1 MKYYSHETEKAAANF
16 GIGLTDTVLIK
27 SYAKVKRAV
36 LSSVQKC
43 EKRFSS
49 EEFASITEAIH
60 EIESGMLDDSFILP
74 LEQGGAGTSINMN
87 LNEVIA
93 SRASEILKQK
103 HEKEKSFHYIDDI
116 NRFQSTNDTFPT
128 AVTIA
133 VLEKLTD
140 MESKVIAFQ
149 HALKDFE
156 NKYHDVLITGRTEL
170 QNALPAFLSQITAA
184 WTGPVERD
192 RWRIHKLKERLR
204 TVPLGGTAIGTSFP
218 ATRDYVFEAEKYL
231 REYTGLNLSRSQN
244 FSDDIS
250 NHDKFAEC
258 ASVIKITAQNIYRI
272 CADISLYTSSL
283 CGEMIHPE
291 LQFGSTIMA
300 AKTNPV
306 ICEFASGLAIS
317 AELECDKVSR
327 YSELSVFQL
336 NAYLPFIYA
345 SLSNAFDKSMKALT
359 ALSEKLL
366 PQLEINRQKVEE
378 NLYSSGIMLNLLLP
392 YTGYDMIKELYHKSK
407 EAKIANRDELIIF
420 LINEGIQESIIN
432 DALNPNNF
440 TTARKS

>member
-1 MKYYSHETEKAAANF
+1 MKHYSHETEKAAANF

-27 SYAKVKRAV
+27 SYAKVKRAA

-87 LNEVIA
+87 INEVIA
-93 SRASEILKQK
+93 CRASEILLQK
-103 HEKEKSFHYIDDI
+103 YGIEKIFHYIDDI

-133 VLEKLTD
+133 VLLKLT
-140 MESKVIAFQ
+140 ETENRVIAFQ

-156 NKYHDVLITGRTEL
+156 NKYHDVLLTGRTEL
-170 QNALPAFLSQITAA
+170 QNALPVFLSQITAA
-184 WTGPVERD
+184 WTGPIERD

-258 ASVIKITAQNIYRI
+258 ASVIKIIAQNIYRI
-272 CADISLYTSSL
+272 CADISLFTSSL

-306 ICEFASGLAIS
+306 ICEYASGLAIDI
-317 AELECDKVSR
+317 ELECDKVSR
-327 YSELSVFQL
+327 FSELSVFQL

-345 SLSNAFDKSMKALT
+345 SLSSAFDKSSKVLT
-359 ALSEKLL
+359 ALSEKLM
-366 PQLEINRQKVEE
+366 PKLEINRSRVEE
-378 NLYSSGIMLNLLLP
+378 NLYSSGIMLNLFLP
-392 YTGYDMIKELYHKSK
+392 YAGYDRIKELYHKAK
-407 EAKIANRDELIIF
+407 EARITNQDELINF
-420 LINEGIQESIIN
+420 LKKEGIEESAITE
-432 DALNPNNF
+432 ALNPNNF

>member
-16 GIGLTDTVLIK
+16 GIGLTDPVLIK
-27 SYAKVKRAV
+27 SYAKVKHAS
-36 LSSVQKC
+36 LSAVQKC
-43 EKRFSS
+43 EKRFSAD
-49 EEFASITEAIH
+49 EFSSLTEAIL
-60 EIESGMLDDSFILP
+60 EIESGMMDDSFILA

-87 LNEVIA
+87 INEVIA
-93 SRASEILKQK
+93 SRASEILLLKYST
-103 HEKEKSFHYIDDI
+103 EKTFHYIDDI

-128 AVTIA
+128 AITIA
-133 VLEKLTD
+133 VLEKLTN
-140 MESKVIAFQ
+140 MESKVISFQ

-156 NKYHDVLITGRTEL
+156 NKYHDVLLTGRTEL
-170 QNALPAFLSQITAA
+170 QNALPVFLSQITAA
-184 WTGPVERD
+184 WTGPIERD

-218 ATRDYVFEAEKYL
+218 ATRDYIFEAEKYL

-306 ICEFASGLAIS
+306 ICEFASGLAIDI
-317 AELECDKVSR
+317 EFECDKVSR

-336 NAYLPFIYA
+336 NAYLPFIYS
-345 SLSNAFDKSMKALT
+345 SLSNAFEKSSNALT

-366 PQLEINRQKVEE
+366 PKLEINRERTGE
-378 NLYSSGIMLNLLLP
+378 NLYSSGIMLNLFLP
-392 YTGYDMIKELYHKSK
+392 YTGYDRIKELYHKAK
-407 EAKIANRDELIIF
+407 ETKIINRDS
-420 LINEGIQESIIN
+420 LINFLKKEGIDETIIN
-432 DALNPNNF
+432 EALNPNNF
-440 TTARKS
+440 TTARK

>member
-16 GIGLTDTVLIK
+16 GIGLTDPVLIK
-27 SYAKVKRAV
+27 SYAKVKHAS
-36 LSSVQKC
+36 LSAVQKC
-43 EKRFSS
+43 EKRFSAD
-49 EEFASITEAIH
+49 EFSSLTEAIL
-60 EIESGMLDDSFILP
+60 EIESGMMDDSFILA

-87 LNEVIA
+87 INEVIA
-93 SRASEILKQK
+93 SRASEILLQK
-103 HEKEKSFHYIDDI
+103 YNTGKTFHDIDDI

-128 AVTIA
+128 AVTVA
-133 VLEKLTD
+133 VLEKLTN
-140 MESKVIAFQ
+140 MENKVISFQ

-156 NKYHDVLITGRTEL
+156 NKYHDVLLTGRTEL
-170 QNALPAFLSQITAA
+170 QNALPVFLSQVTAA
-184 WTGPVERD
+184 WTGPIERD

-204 TVPLGGTAIGTSFP
+204 TVPLGGTAVGTSFP
-218 ATRDYVFEAEKYL
+218 ATRDYIFEAEKYL

-272 CADISLYTSSL
+272 CTDISLYTSSL

-306 ICEFASGLAIS
+306 ICEFASGLAIDI
-317 AELECDKVSR
+317 EFECDKVSR

-336 NAYLPFIYA
+336 NAYLPFIYS
-345 SLSNAFDKSMKALT
+345 SLSNAFEKSSKAIT

-366 PQLEINRQKVEE
+366 PKLEINRERTGE
-378 NLYSSGIMLNLLLP
+378 NLYSSGIMLNLFLP
-392 YTGYDMIKELYHKSK
+392 YTGYDRIKELYHKAK
-407 EAKIANRDELIIF
+407 ETKIINRDSLINF
-420 LINEGIQESIIN
+420 LKNEGIDEAIIN
-432 DALNPNNF
+432 ESLNPNNF

>member
-16 GIGLTDTVLIK
+16 GIGLTDPVLVK
-27 SYAKVKRAV
+27 SYAKVKRAA
-36 LSSVQKC
+36 LSAVQKC
-43 EKRFSS
+43 KKIFSPD
-49 EEFASITEAIH
+49 EFASLSDAID
-60 EIESGMLDDSFILP
+60 EIESGMLDDSFILA

-87 LNEVIA
+87 INEVIA
-93 SRASEILKQK
+93 SRASEILLQK
-103 HEKEKSFHYIDDI
+103 YNAEKTFHYIDDI

-133 VLEKLTD
+133 VLEKLSVV
-140 MESKVIAFQ
+140 ENSVIAFQ

-170 QNALPAFLSQITAA
+170 QNALPVFLSQITAA
-184 WTGPVERD
+184 WTGPIERD

-204 TVPLGGTAIGTSFP
+204 TVPLGGTAVGTSFP
-218 ATRDYVFEAEKYL
+218 ATRDYIFEAEKYL

-250 NHDKFAEC
+250 NHDKFSEC

-306 ICEFASGLAIS
+306 ICEFASGLAIDI
-317 AELECDKVSR
+317 EFECDKVSR

-336 NAYLPFIYA
+336 NAYLPFIYS
-345 SLSNAFDKSMKALT
+345 SLSNAFEKSSNALT

-366 PQLEINRQKVEE
+366 PKLEINRERTVE

-392 YTGYDMIKELYHKSK
+392 YTGYDRIKELYHKAK
-407 EAKIANRDELIIF
+407 EAKIINRDS
-420 LINEGIQESIIN
+420 LINFLKKEGIDEAIIN
-432 DALNPNNF
+432 EALNPNNF

>member
-16 GIGLTDTVLIK
+16 GIGLTDPVLIK
-27 SYAKVKRAV
+27 SYAKVKHAS
-36 LSSVQKC
+36 LSAVQKC
-43 EKRFSS
+43 EKRFSAD
-49 EEFASITEAIH
+49 EFSSLTEAIL
-60 EIESGMLDDSFILP
+60 EIESGMMDDSFILA

-87 LNEVIA
+87 INEVIA
-93 SRASEILKQK
+93 SRASEILLQK
-103 HEKEKSFHYIDDI
+103 YNTEKTFHYIDDI

-133 VLEKLTD
+133 VLEKLTN
-140 MESKVIAFQ
+140 MESKVISFQ

-156 NKYHDVLITGRTEL
+156 NKYHDVLLTGRTEL
-170 QNALPAFLSQITAA
+170 QNALPVFLSQITAA
-184 WTGPVERD
+184 WTGPIERD

-218 ATRDYVFEAEKYL
+218 ATRDYIFEAEKYL

-300 AKTNPV
+300 AKANPV
-306 ICEFASGLAIS
+306 ICEFASGLAIDI
-317 AELECDKVSR
+317 EFECDKVSR

-336 NAYLPFIYA
+336 NAYLPFIYS
-345 SLSNAFDKSMKALT
+345 SLSNAFEKSSNALT

-366 PQLEINRQKVEE
+366 PKLEINRERTGE
-378 NLYSSGIMLNLLLP
+378 NLYSSGIMLNLFLP
-392 YTGYDMIKELYHKSK
+392 YTGYDRIKELYHKAK
-407 EAKIANRDELIIF
+407 KAKIINRDS
-420 LINEGIQESIIN
+420 LINFLKKEGIDEAIIN
-432 DALNPNNF
+432 EALNPNNF
-440 TTARKS
+440 TTARK